1 MQSLAQ
7 FENSQ
12 PVQWQDKDFQTTV
25 RQFKNG
31 QSEVVTHV
39 VRPMA
44 RIAASERWCRS
55 YPLAMRL
62 PDGEIDV
69 SEMTELELFMLQSEI
84 LTEMDEKA
92 AENRARSVRR
102 ARQKLRW
109 LVKSSCADHM
119 MTLSYRENMQDLDR
133 LKRDWQAFVRLVRA
147 RFPDWQFVAVRETQD
162 RGALHLHVAVVGRQ
176 NIAYLRK
183 CWYIALGAS
192 PEATGAD
199 TPGAVNMRG
208 PSKRWG
214 GIGYEWKADKLAGY
228 MGKYLHKCFDM
239 TEHHSKRYW
248 HSKEIKLPVEQRIW
262 LGAASF
268 TDAIQQTHD
277 IARACGVE
285 NLTMWAS
292 EGYSSIWMTG

>member
-12 PVQWQDKDFQTTV
+12 PVQWQDKDYQATV
-25 RQFKNG
+25 RRFKNG

-39 VRPMA
+39 IRPMG
-44 RIAASERWCRS
+44 RIAASDAWCRS

-62 PDGEIDV
+62 PDGEDDM
-69 SEMTELELFMLQSEI
+69 SEMTELECYRLQAEI
-84 LTEMDEKA
+84 LAEMDDKV

-109 LVKSSCADHM
+109 LVKSCGADHM

-133 LKRDWQAFVRLVRA
+133 LKRDWQAFVRLVRG

-176 NIAYLRK
+176 NIKYLRK
-183 CWYIALGAS
+183 CWYTALGAS
-192 PEATGAD
+192 PEAVGAD

-214 GIGYEWKADKLAGY
+214 GVGYEWKADKLAGY
-228 MGKYLHKCFDM
+228 MGKYLHKCFDL

-248 HSKEIKLPVEQRIW
+248 HSKDIQLPVEQKIW

-268 TDAIQQTHD
+268 SDAIQQTHD

-285 NLTMWAS
+285 HLTMWAS

>member
-7 FENSQ
+7 FENNQ
-12 PVQWQDKDFQTTV
+12 PKQWFDKDYQTTV

-39 VRPMA
+39 IRPMA
-44 RIAASERWCRS
+44 RIAVSERWLRFN
-55 YPLAMRL
+55 PIAMKL
-62 PDGEIDV
+62 PVPEIDESLLSTV
-69 SEMTELELFMLQSEI
+69 EQAEI
-84 LTEMDEKA
+84 DAECLRKIE
-92 AENRARSVRR
+92 ENRARSVRR

-109 LVKSSCADHM
+109 LVKSCAADHM
-119 MTLSYRENMQDLDR
+119 MTLSYRENMQDLSR
-133 LKRDWQAFVRLVRA
+133 LKRDWQAFVRLIHA
-147 RFPDWQFVAVRETQD
+147 RYPSWQFVAVRETQD

-176 NIAYLRK
+176 NIKYLRR

-192 PEATGAD
+192 PEATGID

-228 MGKYLHKCFDM
+228 MGKYLHKCFDQ

-248 HSKEIKLPVEQRIW
+248 QSKDIQLPEEQKIW

-268 TDAIQQTHD
+268 VDAIQQTHD
-277 IARACGVE
+277 IARACGIE